1 MSIIPERSRIMNEP
15 RLVSGLS
22 ALIRTFSIVTLMWGL
37 IILVGLFAFIKFGG
51 PEDFNDS
58 NNYQLNETT
67 ELLEKTKRENSELK
81 TLLESYFR

>member
-1 MSIIPERSRIMNEP
+1 
-15 RLVSGLS
+15 
-22 ALIRTFSIVTLMWGL
+22 MWGL

-58 NNYQLNETT
+58 KNYQLNETT
-67 ELLEKTKRENSELK
+67 ELLEKTERENSELE